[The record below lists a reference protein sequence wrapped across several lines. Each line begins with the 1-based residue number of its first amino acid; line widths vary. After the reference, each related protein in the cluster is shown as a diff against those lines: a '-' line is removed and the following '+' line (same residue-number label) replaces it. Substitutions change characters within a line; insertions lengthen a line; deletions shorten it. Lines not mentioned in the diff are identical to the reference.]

1 MWWLVSLRQ
10 MEMEGDH
17 IENHIQ
23 HVWASNSQS
32 TKEQQYKSMKK
43 KDCTMLFRSIQKFA
57 PMQVVVPQVENDE
70 EGRRQL
76 RAFVDG
82 VLELS

>member
-1 MWWLVSLRQ
+1 
-10 MEMEGDH
+10 
-17 IENHIQ
+17 
-23 HVWASNSQS
+23 
-32 TKEQQYKSMKK
+32 
-43 KDCTMLFRSIQKFA
+43 MLFRSIQKFA